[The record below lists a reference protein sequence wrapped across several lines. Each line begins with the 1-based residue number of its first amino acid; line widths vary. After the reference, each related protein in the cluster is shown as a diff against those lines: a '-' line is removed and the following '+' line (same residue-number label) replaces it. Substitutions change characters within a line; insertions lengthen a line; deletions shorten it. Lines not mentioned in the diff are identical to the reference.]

1 MAVSSRVVNTVSWTR
16 IPPSLFAP
24 RLLVQARMYHNQEIE
39 RTNHLAGTSDAT
51 KSTDGASDDK
61 DSRSGAFSGIN
72 AASDNE
78 PSSPRVQMRLSQI
91 RKAKLPEVCSKRCWR
106 CVT

>member
-1 MAVSSRVVNTVSWTR
+1 
-16 IPPSLFAP
+16 
-24 RLLVQARMYHNQEIE
+24 MYHNQEIE

-78 PSSPRVQMRLSQI
+78 PSSSTQSTMEL
-91 RKAKLPEVCSKRCWR
+91 KKLKRTRASLLDNGFTSEWDSVNRSIASLGTATVPEVCSKRCWR